1 MKNKLIFL
9 LVLFFTALFM
19 FGCTGTSSTICGD
32 NICSTGEE
40 LSCPT
45 DCAVKVNGDVII
57 NINGAYDSDGEISL
71 YWYHS
76 KDVYANISQG
86 ITSRLGDNWYGS
98 TNKNL
103 NISFNDSSSGSIPV
117 EKYGNRQIVLSNL
130 EQGDYYFEARTEDY
144 QYRAVS
150 EKILVK
156 EDGDRYITLNL
167 VPSYPAVRIR
177 AVDEDYNPLNGEGTI
192 EIHYVEETWNNGE
205 YETYE
210 GLYNSMSFENGEEM
224 NALFYV
230 WQPEILDNRNVYYK
244 AVVKKEGYTSEV
256 RNIWGTRY
264 NKYSEYSVVST
275 ENEPIVE
282 TGNLEINIV
291 AGNEKSDYSSQMF
304 LLEGKEVQIC
314 KASNWSCESVILD
327 SDLKI
332 NLENKAYGDYA
343 IQLGLSGFNLNEIP
357 YTINDT
363 VTIDSENSVTEVKA
377 RRGSLTKISV
387 LDANR
392 QIIDSSKIK
401 IHSVCSNNG
410 ASISCYD
417 HNGVTWDKIAGSNPL
432 AMTNQLYSE
441 NDLNLLLAMEY
452 IFKLE
457 FNEQIKEFNFP
468 IFRQGYNT
476 QRLGFDSSQTIDR
489 NYSIGLDV
497 GKSIFVQGG
506 SQVNGKIVQIK
517 LVDILRLGIDEDY
530 LAKLELIDSLGR
542 VVKTIETN
550 SGVSL
555 KGPSKFGSSFLE
567 TPVGLESINY
577 TESTGIGYISLRVE

>member
-1 MKNKLIFL
+1 LRN
-9 LVLFFTALFM
+9 
-19 FGCTGTSSTICGD
+19 ST
-32 NICSTGEE
+32 
-40 LSCPT
+40 
-45 DCAVKVNGDVII
+45 
-57 NINGAYDSDGEISL
+57 
-71 YWYHS
+71 
-76 KDVYANISQG
+76 
-86 ITSRLGDNWYGS
+86 
-98 TNKNL
+98 
-103 NISFNDSSSGSIPV
+103 
-117 EKYGNRQIVLSNL
+117 
-130 EQGDYYFEARTEDY
+130 
-144 QYRAVS
+144 
-150 EKILVK
+150 
-156 EDGDRYITLNL
+156 
-167 VPSYPAVRIR
+167 
-177 AVDEDYNPLNGEGTI
+177 
-192 EIHYVEETWNNGE
+192 
-205 YETYE
+205 
-210 GLYNSMSFENGEEM
+210 
-224 NALFYV
+224 
-230 WQPEILDNRNVYYK
+230 
-244 AVVKKEGYTSEV
+244 
-256 RNIWGTRY
+256 
-264 NKYSEYSVVST
+264 
-275 ENEPIVE
+275 PIK

-291 AGNEKSDYSSQMF
+291 AGNERSDYSSQMF

-314 KASNWSCESVILD
+314 GVNVEKCITQEIS

-332 NLENKAYGDYA
+332 NLTNQPYGEYTVYSA
-343 IQLGLSGFNLNEIP
+343 SWGFNDEQIP
-357 YTINDT
+357 YTINT
-363 VTIDSENSVTEVKA
+363 NVTIDQENTVTEVKA

-468 IFRQGYNT
+468 IFRQGHNT

-567 TPVGLESINY
+567 TPVVLENINY